1 MATWGT
7 ILLLLIIIISI
18 TATTTSLFQGY
29 NQLHLVVCV
38 GSVLADERKANS
50 FLRRF
55 DQDGSSTDIVQ
66 ECCKEGCHMEEIRE
80 YC

>member
-29 NQLHLVVCV
+29 NQFSVVCV